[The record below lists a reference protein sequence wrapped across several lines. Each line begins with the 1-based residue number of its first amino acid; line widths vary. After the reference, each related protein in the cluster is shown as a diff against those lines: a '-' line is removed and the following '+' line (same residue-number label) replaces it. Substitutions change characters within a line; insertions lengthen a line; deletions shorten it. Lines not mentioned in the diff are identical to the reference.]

1 MRWAQVSSIDE
12 SADFTELPAD
22 RCSGRARVR
31 LMGISGVGV
40 VVEVRRGQKVQTVY
54 DGPITLLP
62 VYLPLDAGLIRL
74 TGPQGSAM
82 LVERETE

>member
-1 MRWAQVSSIDE
+1 MEWVQVSSIDE
-12 SADFTELPAD
+12 SANFTDLSAD
-22 RCSGRARVR
+22 RCSGRTRVR
-31 LMGISGVGV
+31 LMGVAGAGVR
-40 VVEVRRGQKVQTVY
+40 VEVRRGQKVQTVY

-82 LVERETE
+82 LVERES